1 MMTRQ
6 CINGPLDITT
16 AEINQMTIHGRYFF
30 VHLPHEEFMA
40 SPFVEIK
47 PPEGAKISAANIVRK
62 IKTLDGSIRMVH
74 LSLFKHHAGAA
85 HITSWMLYE
94 GRLTT
99 AHLSLSH
106 LLIFCPEV
114 WHQFH
119 DLLQISGINAFDR
132 HHVSVFPLTGGHRWE
147 LTPAEL
153 DWTTIIDIEGLG

>member
-1 MMTRQ
+1 
-6 CINGPLDITT
+6 
-16 AEINQMTIHGRYFF
+16 
-30 VHLPHEEFMA
+30 MA

-106 LLIFCPEV
+106 LLIFALKFGISFMICYRSV
-114 WHQFH
+114 ASTLSTGIMCRSFRSLVAITGSSHQ
-119 DLLQISGINAFDR
+119 QSWIG
-132 HHVSVFPLTGGHRWE
+132 
-147 LTPAEL
+147 
-153 DWTTIIDIEGLG
+153 